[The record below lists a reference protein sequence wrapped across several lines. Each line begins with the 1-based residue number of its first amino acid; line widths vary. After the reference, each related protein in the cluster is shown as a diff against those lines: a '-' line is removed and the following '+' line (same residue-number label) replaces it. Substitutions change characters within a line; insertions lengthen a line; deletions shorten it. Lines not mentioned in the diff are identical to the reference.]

1 MRDRLD
7 EECAVF
13 CRYLIDADP
22 SPATMALYRRAHEL
36 GTLAPRAG
44 EGRFERALVAVAR
57 RGTAPA
63 RLADC
68 HARVFAP
75 AGLLRRKLT
84 LVLALLESDPA
95 AFERVDRVDCGS
107 LFTFGLRAGLL
118 AGLFVLVL
126 TGGLLFFLPLRL
138 ACAVLGPQGEGA

>member
-1 MRDRLD
+1 MRDRLGV
-7 EECAVF
+7 ECAVF

-22 SPATMALYRRAHEL
+22 SPKTTSLYRRAHEC
-36 GTLAPRAG
+36 GTLAPRET
-44 EGRFERALVAVAR
+44 EGRFQRALVAVAR
-57 RGTAPA
+57 RSTALA

-95 AFERVDRVDCGS
+95 AFERVDRVDGGS
-107 LFTFGLRAGLL
+107 LLSFGLRAGLL
-118 AGLFVLVL
+118 AGLFVLTL
-126 TGGLLFFLPLRL
+126 AGGLLFFVPLRL
-138 ACAVLGPQGEGA
+138 ACVVLGSSKDA